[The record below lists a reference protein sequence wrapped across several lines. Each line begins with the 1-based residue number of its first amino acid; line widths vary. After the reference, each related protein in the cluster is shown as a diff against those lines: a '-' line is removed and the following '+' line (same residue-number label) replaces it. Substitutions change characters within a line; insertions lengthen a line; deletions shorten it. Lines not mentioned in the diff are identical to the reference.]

1 MFAALFSSPEIVTVL
16 IEAGADVNAKSD
28 DGSTSL
34 MFTAS
39 GKRYNLAPESVK
51 LLIEAGADVNA
62 KSDDGSTPLMHVE
75 EEYSGYDFS
84 KTELSMRAARR
95 LQIIQLLKAA
105 GARE

>member
-1 MFAALFSSPEIVTVL
+1 MWV
-16 IEAGADVNAKSD
+16 
-28 DGSTSL
+28 
-34 MFTAS
+34 AS

-62 KSDDGSTPLMHVE
+62 KSDDGSTPLMHSE
-75 EEYSGYDFS
+75 EEYSSYNFS
-84 KTELSMRAARR
+84 KTELSMHAARR